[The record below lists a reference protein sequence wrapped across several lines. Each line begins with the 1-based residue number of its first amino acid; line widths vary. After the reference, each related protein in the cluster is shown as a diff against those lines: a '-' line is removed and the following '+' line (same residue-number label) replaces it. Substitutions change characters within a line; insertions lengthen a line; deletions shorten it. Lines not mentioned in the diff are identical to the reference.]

1 MHDMALHSLYPA
13 SSDYHKSVCNNT
25 TRFGSSSR
33 CNAFGT
39 AKAEWPCLD
48 RPPGWLTQNAWWSQ
62 GQFQQVELFH
72 RSMNLLDAAVL
83 DLYYVN
89 SSQEN
94 CPLLRLWTD
103 FRGKKKKKSSNY
115 LRQEIIAVFCFY
127 LWEENTKSPKTLRTK
142 KNISDDYNHPVRSV
156 VSCFKMFSLCSMK
169 IRWQVCSINRM
180 LWQKTW
186 RLLFER
192 ETVLTFRI
200 TVY

>member
-1 MHDMALHSLYPA
+1 MTWHYILFTQPPLTITNPYVIIPHD
-13 SSDYHKSVCNNT
+13 SVRAQAVTPRNCQGRMT
-25 TRFGSSSR
+25 LPRPSTWLVD
-33 CNAFGT
+33 
-39 AKAEWPCLD
+39 AKCM
-48 RPPGWLTQNAWWSQ
+48 

-83 DLYYVN
+83 NLYYVN

-94 CPLLRLWTD
+94 CPLHRLWTD
-103 FRGKKKKKSSNY
+103 FRGKKKKKKSSNY

-192 ETVLTFRI
+192 ETVLTF
-200 TVY
+200 